1 LLAYKKTALQIHRAA
16 LKILRGVQKLR
27 PLQNYLKYKILT
39 FLTSSFVV
47 VEKFQSSLTM
57 SYPDCYRDRFKL
69 SCRLKSFRQK
79 SFATVS
85 KYTFGQ
91 DQKKLTQT
99 CSKILLKTTK
109 PLANYIEE
117 FSI

>member
-1 LLAYKKTALQIHRAA
+1 MRQKTSLTIVEQAI
-16 LKILRGVQKLR
+16 IDVPGFDPR

-47 VEKFQSSLTM
+47 VEKFQSSLTIGEL
-57 SYPDCYRDRFKL
+57 RFKF

-85 KYTFGQ
+85 YFIDCQ
-91 DQKKLTQT
+91 L
-99 CSKILLKTTK
+99 I
-109 PLANYIEE
+109 NMM
-117 FSI
+117 

>member
-1 LLAYKKTALQIHRAA
+1 
-16 LKILRGVQKLR
+16 
-27 PLQNYLKYKILT
+27 
-39 FLTSSFVV
+39 LTSSFVV
-47 VEKFQSSLTM
+47 VEKFQSSLTIGEL
-57 SYPDCYRDRFKL
+57 RFKF

-79 SFATVS
+79 GFATVS

-91 DQKKLTQT
+91 DQKKLAQN
-99 CSKILLKTTK
+99 CSKILFKTTK